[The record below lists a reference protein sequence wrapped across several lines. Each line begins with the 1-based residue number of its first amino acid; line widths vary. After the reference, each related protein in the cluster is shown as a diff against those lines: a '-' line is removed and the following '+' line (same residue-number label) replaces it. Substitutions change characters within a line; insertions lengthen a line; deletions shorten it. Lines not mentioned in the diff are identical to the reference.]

1 MLSRDDIMQA
11 ILKGSIKIF
20 PFNKRDLTGIGYNLS
35 TTNFAFSVNNGILLT
50 VRQRT
55 TANGLER
62 YVIIPGNDTVLF
74 FSKEY
79 ISIDNTIAG
88 TFHSKVSRVCQG
100 LGHISTTL
108 DPTWKGQLII
118 SVNNP
123 TCDPIIFELDRKSGN
138 LVTMLLYKLDS
149 PVTGS
154 DIHDNNRGRCDVLL
168 EHFSKQITK
177 RKFKEKHLELKKFV
191 VSEFA
196 NSLNGYDDFLDNGQM
211 KDKYSVKVFKL
222 LELKKRLET
231 DRVLLTEDKYI
242 MGENGEY
249 HLLSSSDQQVILS
262 CTIAEIE
269 EITEYNQVFHNV
281 KNTTKE
287 IVEAIDHILKI
298 IEYELE
304 MINHIRRI
312 QWQNNKVDDFASEEA
327 EIVKERRREIRK
339 RYRIIIGASIMAL
352 ILMFTSVI
360 YIVLRIKGN
369 VANDVFIAII
379 TIAGTF
385 LSSFLILILQWWYKS
400 YKDLKISIKET

>member
-11 ILKGSIKIF
+11 ILKGNIKIF

-50 VRQRT
+50 VHQRT

-62 YVIIPGNDTVLF
+62 FIIIPGNDTVLF

-79 ISIDNTIAG
+79 IAIDNTIAG

-123 TCDPIIFELDRKSGN
+123 TCDPIIYELDRKSGN

-177 RKFKEKHLELKKFV
+177 KKFKEKHLELRKFV

-196 NSLNGYDDFLDNGQM
+196 NSLNGYDDFLDNGQI
-211 KDKYSVKVFKL
+211 KDKYSVKVLKL
-222 LELKKRLET
+222 LELKKRLEI
-231 DRVLLTEDKYI
+231 DRVLFIEDKYI
-242 MGENGEY
+242 IGENGEY
-249 HLLSSSDQQVILS
+249 HLLSISDQQVVLS
-262 CTIAEIE
+262 CIMAEIE
-269 EITEYNQVFHNV
+269 GTTEYNQVFNNV
-281 KNTTKE
+281 KSKTNE
-287 IVEAIDHILKI
+287 IVIAIKNILKI
-298 IEYELE
+298 IDYELE
-304 MINHIRRI
+304 MINHTRRI
-312 QWQNNKVDDFASEEA
+312 QWQNDKVNDFASEEA
-327 EIVKERRREIRK
+327 EIVKERKREIRK

-352 ILMFTSVI
+352 IIMFTSAI
-360 YIVLRIKGN
+360 YTLLRIKGN
-369 VANDVFIAII
+369 VADDVFIAVV
-379 TIAGTF
+379 TIVGTF
-385 LSSFLILILQWWYKS
+385 LSSFLILILQWWYKL
-400 YKDLKISIKET
+400 YNELKISIKET